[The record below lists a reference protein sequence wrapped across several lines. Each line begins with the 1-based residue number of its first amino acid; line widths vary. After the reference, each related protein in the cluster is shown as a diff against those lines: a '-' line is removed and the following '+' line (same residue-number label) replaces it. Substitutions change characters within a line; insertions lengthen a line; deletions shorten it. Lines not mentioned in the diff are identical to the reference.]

1 MSKPKQKLKTTKRL
15 MLLFYVV
22 LILMTLFTV
31 ASYTWFSLS
40 RTPEVSD
47 MALYVNS
54 PTGMEISADPFAEE
68 WQLQLSFADTLDA
81 DGILKPITWSEEDQ
95 MFYAASYGIDG
106 RISDIGEPLND
117 QRHANKDNADG
128 YYIVGTFYAR
138 TDQEVTVSLSP
149 AVEVKEGL
157 QGSGTFV
164 IGTPLWNAEEIIH
177 NNGGS
182 GAEYAIRIG
191 FKIQKTTSNG
201 ITNKGPATFIIYEP
215 NSDRHIDDTRGY
227 ADTPSIDGGASLV
240 PTDRLIRQTTSTW
253 TEAYPVQREAVI
265 HTLGEFETNTDL
277 FTLEPD
283 ELARISVYV
292 WLEGQ
297 DVDCTN
303 VIGHEAQ
310 ILASIQFATNSSG
323 QSGLVPIEPTA
334 PAEPSE
340 TTDPVE

>member
-1 MSKPKQKLKTTKRL
+1 
-15 MLLFYVV
+15 MLLLLYVV

-47 MALYVNS
+47 MAMYVNA
-54 PTGMEISADPFAEE
+54 PTGLELSPDPNAEQ
-68 WQLQLSFADTLDA
+68 WQLQLSFADVLDA
-81 DGILKPITWSEEDQ
+81 KGILKPVTWSENDQ
-95 MFYAASYGIDG
+95 RFYAAAYGIDG
-106 RISDIGEPLND
+106 RISDIREPLND

-128 YYIVGTFYAR
+128 YYIVGTFFAR
-138 TDQEVTVSLSP
+138 TDQKVTVSLTP

-164 IGTPLWNAEEIIH
+164 IGTPLWNAEEVIH

-191 FKIQKTTSNG
+191 FRIQKSDRSG
-201 ITNKGPATFIIYEP
+201 LLNKGTSDFIIYEP
-215 NSDRHIDDTRGY
+215 NCDRHIDDSRGY

-265 HTLGEFETNTDL
+265 HTLGEFETDTDL
-277 FTLEPD
+277 FTLDPD
-283 ELARISVYV
+283 ELAKISVYV

-297 DVDCTN
+297 DADCTN

-310 ILASIQFATNSSG
+310 ILASIQFATDSSS
-323 QSGLVPIEPTA
+323 QSGLVPIE
-334 PAEPSE
+334 
-340 TTDPVE
+340 

>member
-1 MSKPKQKLKTTKRL
+1 MSKPKKQFKTTKRL
-15 MLLFYVV
+15 TLLLYVV
-22 LILMTLFTV
+22 LILMSLFTV
-31 ASYTWFSLS
+31 ATYTWFSLS

-47 MALYVNS
+47 MAMYVNS
-54 PTGMEISADPFAEE
+54 PTGLEISADPFAEE

-95 MFYAASYGIDG
+95 MFYAASYGMDG
-106 RISDIGEPLND
+106 RISEIGEPLND

-138 TDQEVTVSLSP
+138 TDQKVNVSLSP

-157 QGSGTFV
+157 KGAGTFV
-164 IGTPLWNAEEIIH
+164 IGTPLWNAEEVIH

-191 FKIQKTTSNG
+191 FKIQKTDRNG
-201 ITNKGPATFIIYEP
+201 ISNKGPATFIVYEP
-215 NSDRHIDDTRGY
+215 NADRHIDDSHGY
-227 ADTPSIDGGASLV
+227 AETPSIDGGATLV

-265 HTLGEFETNTDL
+265 HTLGEFETDTEL
-277 FTLEPD
+277 FALEPD

-310 ILASIQFATNSSG
+310 ILASIQFATDASG
-323 QSGLVPIEPTA
+323 QSGLVPIEPT
-334 PAEPSE
+334 EPSE

>member
-1 MSKPKQKLKTTKRL
+1 MNAQKKNRKITKK
-15 MLLFYVV
+15 MLLLLYVV

-47 MALYVNS
+47 MAMYVNA
-54 PTGMEISADPFAEE
+54 PTGLELSPDPNAEQ
-68 WQLQLSFADTLDA
+68 WQLQLSFADVLDA
-81 DGILKPITWSEEDQ
+81 KGILKPVTWSENDQ
-95 MFYAASYGIDG
+95 RFYAAAYGIDG
-106 RISDIGEPLND
+106 RISDIREPLND

-128 YYIVGTFYAR
+128 YYIVGTFFAR
-138 TDQEVTVSLSP
+138 TDQKVTVSLTP

-164 IGTPLWNAEEIIH
+164 IGTPLWNAEEVIH

-191 FKIQKTTSNG
+191 FRIQKSDRSG
-201 ITNKGPATFIIYEP
+201 LLNKGTSDFIIYEP
-215 NSDRHIDDTRGY
+215 NCDRHIDDSRGY

-265 HTLGEFETNTDL
+265 HTLGEFETDTDL
-277 FTLEPD
+277 FTLDPD
-283 ELARISVYV
+283 ELAKISVYV

-297 DVDCTN
+297 DADCTN

-310 ILASIQFATNSSG
+310 ILASIQFATDSSS
-323 QSGLVPIEPTA
+323 QSGLVPIE
-334 PAEPSE
+334 
-340 TTDPVE
+340 

>member
-1 MSKPKQKLKTTKRL
+1 MSKPKKQFKTTKRL
-15 MLLFYVV
+15 TLLLYVV
-22 LILMTLFTV
+22 LILMSLFTV
-31 ASYTWFSLS
+31 ATYTWFSLS

-47 MALYVNS
+47 MAMYVNS
-54 PTGMEISADPFAEE
+54 PTGLEISADPFAEE

-95 MFYAASYGIDG
+95 MFYAASYGMDG
-106 RISDIGEPLND
+106 RISEIGEPLND

-138 TDQEVTVSLSP
+138 TDQKVNVSLSP

-157 QGSGTFV
+157 KGAGTFV
-164 IGTPLWNAEEIIH
+164 IGTPLWNAEEVIH

-191 FKIQKTTSNG
+191 FKIQKTDRNG
-201 ITNKGPATFIIYEP
+201 ISNKGPATFLVYEP
-215 NSDRHIDDTRGY
+215 NADRHIDDSHGY
-227 ADTPSIDGGASLV
+227 AETPSIDGGATLV

-265 HTLGEFETNTDL
+265 HTLGEFETDTEL

-310 ILASIQFATNSSG
+310 ILASIQFATDASG
-323 QSGLVPIEPTA
+323 QSGLVPIEPT
-334 PAEPSE
+334 EPSE

>member
-1 MSKPKQKLKTTKRL
+1 MSKPKKKLTTTKRL
-15 MLLFYVV
+15 MLLLYVV
-22 LILMTLFTV
+22 LILMSLFTV
-31 ASYTWFSLS
+31 ATYTWFSIS

-47 MALYVNS
+47 MAMYVNS
-54 PTGMEISADPFAEE
+54 PTGLEISHDPFAEE
-68 WQLQLSFADTLDA
+68 WQLQLSFADTLGA
-81 DGILKPITWSEEDQ
+81 DGILKPVTWSEEDQ
-95 MFYAASYGIDG
+95 MFYAASYGMDG
-106 RISDIGEPLND
+106 RISEIGEPLND

-138 TDQEVTVSLSP
+138 TDQKVDVSLTP
-149 AVEVKEGL
+149 AVEVKDGL
-157 QGSGTFV
+157 DGSGTYV
-164 IGTPLWNAEEIIH
+164 IGTPVWDFQEIIH

-191 FKIQKTTSNG
+191 FKIQKTDLNG
-201 ITNKGPATFIIYEP
+201 ISNRGPSTFIIYEP
-215 NSDRHIDDTRGY
+215 NCDRHIDDTRGY
-227 ADTPSIDGGASLV
+227 IETPSIDGGATLV

-265 HTLGEFETNTDL
+265 HTMGEFETDTKL
-277 FTLEPD
+277 FTLDVD

-310 ILASIQFATNSSG
+310 ILASIQFAADASG
-323 QSGLVPIEPTA
+323 QSGLVPIE
-334 PAEPSE
+334 
-340 TTDPVE
+340 

>member
-1 MSKPKQKLKTTKRL
+1 MSKPKKKLKTTKRL
-15 MLLFYVV
+15 ALLFYVV
-22 LILMTLFTV
+22 LILMSLFTV

-47 MALYVNS
+47 MAMYVNA
-54 PTGMEISADPFAEE
+54 PTGLEISEDPFAEE
-68 WQLQLSFADTLDA
+68 WKLQLSFADTLGA
-81 DGILKPITWSEEDQ
+81 DGILKPVTWSEEDQ
-95 MFYAASYGIDG
+95 MFYAATYAIDG
-106 RISDIGEPLND
+106 RIAEIGEPLND

-138 TDQEVTVSLSP
+138 TDQKVDVSLTP
-149 AVEVKEGL
+149 AVEVKDGL
-157 QGSGTFV
+157 DGSGTYV
-164 IGTPLWNAEEIIH
+164 IGTPVWDFQEIIH

-191 FKIQKTTSNG
+191 FKIQKTDKSGISNR
-201 ITNKGPATFIIYEP
+201 GPASFMIYEP
-215 NSDRHIDDTRGY
+215 NCDRHIDDSRGY
-227 ADTPSIDGGASLV
+227 AETPSIDGDASLV
-240 PTDRLIRQTTSTW
+240 PADRIIRQTTSTW

-265 HTLGEFETNTDL
+265 HTLGEFETDTKL

-310 ILASIQFATNSSG
+310 ILASIQFAANASS
-323 QSGLVPIEPTA
+323 QSGLVPIE
-334 PAEPSE
+334 
-340 TTDPVE
+340 